1 MTLLAHDTVWTE
13 TEQTTCCYSLKGGT
27 MNDYKLADF
36 EAKFADIIW
45 EQEPVSS
52 PDLVKICEKEF
63 NWKKSTTYTVL
74 KKLINKN
81 IFQNRNTIVTSKIS
95 RDEFYGRQSQLYV
108 EETFGSLPGFLT
120 AFFQGRK
127 LSRKEAEEL
136 RNYIDRF
143 EE

>member
-1 MTLLAHDTVWTE
+1 
-13 TEQTTCCYSLKGGT
+13 

-45 EQEPVSS
+45 DREPIAS
-52 PDLVKICEKEF
+52 PELVKICEAEL

-74 KKLINKN
+74 KKLIDKE
-81 IFQNRNTIVTSKIS
+81 IFQNQNTIVTSKIS
-95 RDEFYGRQSQLYV
+95 RETFYGRQSQLYV

-127 LSRKEAEEL
+127 LSRKEADEL

>member
-1 MTLLAHDTVWTE
+1 M
-13 TEQTTCCYSLKGGT
+13 S
-27 MNDYKLADF
+27 DYKLADF

-45 EQEPVSS
+45 EREPIAS
-52 PDLVKICEKEF
+52 PDLVKICEAEL

-74 KKLINKN
+74 KKLIDKN
-81 IFQNRNTIVTSKIS
+81 IFQNKDTIVTSKIS

-127 LSRKEAEEL
+127 LSRQEADEL